1 MHLAFEKNEPV
12 ATRRGVCVLE
22 WAGSRPNAVA
32 TKACRSWSAY
42 RLRLLTINA
51 LVFVAAA
58 VRGQT
63 FFHLLAQ
70 SLCTEPCNGHSTP
83 EPRRIVLEPQTTPIF
98 FPTLTNASTA
108 RAMSSS
114 E

>member
-42 RLRLLTINA
+42 RLRPLTINA

-70 SLCTEPCNGHSTP
+70 SLCTEPLQRAFHARTETYRAGASDDAHLLPHFDKRVNRTCD
-83 EPRRIVLEPQTTPIF
+83 VLI
-98 FPTLTNASTA
+98 
-108 RAMSSS
+108 
-114 E
+114 